1 MIFTETKLKGAYIID
16 LEKHEDTRGFFARIY
31 CRKEFAEHSLDTEIS
46 QQSLS
51 YNKQKWTL
59 RGLHFQAGDDAEVKV
74 VRCILGK
81 IFDVIVDI
89 RPESPTC
96 GEYVCSEISGDNHR
110 AFYIPKGFAHGFV
123 SLTDESLIL
132 YQMSAPHN
140 PKNAMTIRWND
151 PEINIAWP
159 EYVMNGGNIV
169 VSDNDK
175 HAPFW
180 KDIRS

>member
-31 CRKEFAEHSLDTEIS
+31 CRKEFAEHGLDTEIS

-51 YNKQKWTL
+51 YNKQKWKL

-96 GEYVCSEISGDNHR
+96 GQYVCSEISGNNHR
-110 AFYIPKGFAHGFV
+110 VFYIPKGFAHGFV
-123 SLTDESLIL
+123 SLSDESLIL

-140 PKNAMTIRWND
+140 PKNARTIRWND
-151 PEINIAWP
+151 PEINIA
-159 EYVMNGGNIV
+159 
-169 VSDNDK
+169 
-175 HAPFW
+175 
-180 KDIRS
+180 